1 MAFALKLPKKIARQW
16 AVKIRDRER
25 VEPPHVTLLRKTR
38 AWRLDLRTGQ
48 FMDKDPDP
56 ADVPPAVLRIIEV
69 QWQVLC
75 DAWDEM
81 YPENPVE
88 VFDD

>member
-1 MAFALKLPKKIARQW
+1 MKVMGPRQW

-25 VEPPHVTLLRKTR
+25 VEPPHVTLLRKT
-38 AWRLDLRTGQ
+38 L
-48 FMDKDPDP
+48 
-56 ADVPPAVLRIIEV
+56 VLRIIEV